1 MRKCCPDERTPADRA
16 FSQCPHKISAAVL
29 TAAELKGRAF
39 GGGAIGDLGV
49 TAAHLDLIERTM
61 VLVLAVIGAACHRT
75 GDAGI
80 GISVFH
86 RT

>member
-1 MRKCCPDERTPADRA
+1 MRKCCPDEKTPADRA
-16 FSQCPHKISAAVL
+16 FSQCPNKISAAVL
-29 TAAELKGRAF
+29 TAAKLEGRAL